1 MDPKWTLT
9 YENTDARNGVLT
21 LGEVEVEVQ
30 IEGEDADWT
39 LEMWNQPPKKW
50 LFRPRPKSMHF
61 GRYPSKEAAFQD
73 AKRIVQEMSN

>member
-30 IEGEDADWT
+30 IEGEETDWT
-39 LEMWNQPPKKW
+39 LEMWTQPPQKW
-50 LFRPRPKSMHF
+50 LFRPRPKLVHY
-61 GRYPSKEAAFQD
+61 GDYPSKEAAFQD
-73 AKRIVQEMSN
+73 AKRIVQEMSK